1 MVSILYVCFLQSLRR
16 IDNYH
21 CLVSFLFLKKVIIIS
36 SILDFNID
44 NGAVFVCKFIGQF
57 LHVSTYT
64 YSGVIAYS
72 EHLLLVSVELLVIFF
87 WNSNLQWIYWY
98 SKYQ

>member
-44 NGAVFVCKFIGQF
+44 NGAVFVCKFICQF
-57 LHVSTYT
+57 LHVSMYT
-64 YSGVIAYS
+64 YSGVIANS
-72 EHLLLVSVELLVIFF
+72 EHRLLVSVELLVIFF
-87 WNSNLQWIYWY
+87 L
-98 SKYQ
+98 KF